1 MMLPTQH
8 YQVESMNETSGTH
21 KIHEVTLLRAQRQ
34 KARKENNEEKPEH
47 KIMQLITQH

>member
-8 YQVESMNETSGTH
+8 YQVESMNENSGTH
-21 KIHEVTLLRAQRQ
+21 KIHEVTLLCAQRH
-34 KARKENNEEKPEH
+34 KARKGKNEEKPEH